1 MFENFITV
9 FSQVIVLFIFMFIGL
24 FFGKTDLVSEKAT
37 RGITNLLTYVVIPC
51 TLIRAFQFRFDPV
64 EFREFLF
71 CFAIAAGIH
80 IATFLA
86 AHFLVFSKNREER
99 QVLVLLS
106 VISNCNFIAFPL
118 QLSILGEKGI
128 FLGSAYSAVCA
139 LFNWTFG
146 MIYMT
151 GRWDKSSLKN
161 ITLNPSLIGFLIG
174 FILYLTSFTLP
185 SVISSTVEY
194 AADLA
199 VPLPMILIGVMLTQA
214 NFKTIIRDFRIWQS
228 ILLRLVVFPLAT
240 LGVLVL
246 LGIRGEVLTATLI
259 EAAPP
264 SATIVVILASMLH
277 RGEDLAAAGC
287 SLSTVVSLFTM
298 PFIISFAQTLA

>member
-1 MFENFITV
+1 MFENFVTV

-24 FFGKTDLVSEKAT
+24 FFGKTGMVSEKAT
-37 RGITNLLTYVVIPC
+37 RGITNLLTYVIIPC
-51 TLIRAFQFRFDPV
+51 TLIRAFQFSFDPA

-71 CFAIAAGIH
+71 CFVIAAGIH
-80 IATFLA
+80 IATFIA
-86 AHFLVFSKNREER
+86 AHLLIVSKNREER
-99 QVLVLLS
+99 RTLVLLS
-106 VISNCNFIAFPL
+106 VISNCNFISFPL

-128 FLGSAYSAVCA
+128 FLGSAYSAVCV

-146 MIYMT
+146 MVYMT

-161 ITLNPSLIGFLIG
+161 IVLNPSLIGFFIG
-174 FILYLTSFTLP
+174 FLLYLSSFKLP
-185 SVISSTVEY
+185 SVISSTVNY

-214 NFKTIIRDFRIWQS
+214 DFKTIIRDKRIWQS
-228 ILLRLVVFPLAT
+228 IIFRLILFPLTT

-246 LGIRGEVLTATLI
+246 LGIHGEILIATII

-264 SATIVVILASMLH
+264 SATIVVILASMLN
-277 RGEDLAAAGC
+277 RGEKLAAAGC
-287 SLSTVVSLFTM
+287 SLSTVVSLLTM
-298 PFIISFAQTLA
+298 PFIISLAQTLA